1 MDSLQK
7 ILEIWYVERLPLLR
21 HSATKSTKFHTTD
34 LNKCELLCEADGYA
48 FFDRLAA
55 QVVDGTSCDE
65 ESNDVCIAGQC
76 VVSIPAIF
84 ISNSYGEQYI

>member
-1 MDSLQK
+1 MMSSHCYKRGFLGLDMN
-7 ILEIWYVERLPLLR
+7 R
-21 HSATKSTKFHTTD
+21 
-34 LNKCELLCEADGYA
+34 CELLCEAEGYA

-76 VVSIPAIF
+76 VVSKVLLR
-84 ISNSYGEQYI
+84 

>member
-1 MDSLQK
+1 MFS
-7 ILEIWYVERLPLLR
+7 
-21 HSATKSTKFHTTD
+21 HHFNTTICAD

-55 QVVDGTSCDE
+55 QVVDGTSCDD

-76 VVSIPAIF
+76 VVS
-84 ISNSYGEQYI
+84 NLSYLFLLRHIHPP